1 MNFLNSII
9 DVYESIGKVSEKITN
24 IFKNIDSII
33 EYKIR
38 KFKRVMAK
46 MLIEFTFLALAFIFI
61 LAGITLFFS
70 RFFSLDFVLVV
81 MGIILLLIA
90 LIIKKE
96 C

>member
-1 MNFLNSII
+1 MNFFNNLM
-9 DVYESIGKVSEKITN
+9 DVYESISNVGEKITN
-24 IFKNIDSII
+24 MFKNIDSII
-33 EYKIR
+33 EHKIR

-90 LIIKKE
+90 IVIKKGG
-96 C
+96 